1 MPLMPSPGKPKI
13 LWMPHSARRET
24 RKSLTLAAM
33 MLSLL
38 DIAVAERLRASRP
51 ASGWMRTQIEEFN
64 GDGRLK

>member
-1 MPLMPSPGKPKI
+1 
-13 LWMPHSARRET
+13 
-24 RKSLTLAAM
+24 M